1 MSRTAYQV
9 PVRILRNGGRVNSES
24 YRGTADD
31 SWKNGNILSLDTG
44 RPKKLTGTIDD
55 NITAPVRFMAMSTC
69 AGDSSYVP
77 VQEIN
82 ADTVLEA
89 QVAAGSADVDDIGTR
104 ATLLVDA
111 TTGNTAVNLA
121 ASADYSI
128 EIIDVEPNFD
138 PSAPDRAGNYNK
150 VWFRFLPVV
159 LDL

>member
-1 MSRTAYQV
+1 MSRTAYQMPARV
-9 PVRILRNGGRVNSES
+9 LRNGGRVNSES

-31 SWKNGNILSLDTG
+31 TWINGNILSLDTG

-55 NITAPVRFMAMSTC
+55 NITAPVRFMAMSTY
-69 AGDSSYVP
+69 AGDGSFVP
-77 VQEIN
+77 VQEIE

-89 QVAAGSADVDDIGTR
+89 QVAAGSADADDIGTR

-111 TTGNTAVNLA
+111 TTGHVAVNLA
-121 ASADYSI
+121 ATDDYSV

-138 PSAPDRAGNYNK
+138 PAAPDRAGNYNK
-150 VWFRFLPVV
+150 VWFRFLPAV